1 MLVRHGAPTNCL
13 VDNINSVVTDIF
25 PGQAIDCLSADETVG
40 DTELPIPQEYLNGLC
55 VPGLP
60 PHHLRLKPG
69 MPIILLRNISPAQ
82 GLCNGTRML
91 VVAVHGGRLLEATV
105 VCGSEAGRRVIIPRM
120 TLLPPDDEFSFEWK
134 RRQFPI
140 RPAFAMTINKAQGQ
154 TLRRVAVYLQEP
166 VFGHGQL
173 YVAASRVGR
182 FQDLRFVLPPGS
194 GGRTSNIV
202 YTEVL

>member
-1 MLVRHGAPTNCL
+1 
-13 VDNINSVVTDIF
+13 
-25 PGQAIDCLSADETVG
+25 
-40 DTELPIPQEYLNGLC
+40 
-55 VPGLP
+55 
-60 PHHLRLKPG
+60 
-69 MPIILLRNISPAQ
+69 
-82 GLCNGTRML
+82 
-91 VVAVHGGRLLEATV
+91 
-105 VCGSEAGRRVIIPRM
+105 M
-120 TLLPPDDEFSFEWK
+120 TLLTPDDELSFEWK

-154 TLRRVAVYLQEP
+154 TLRRVAVYLREP

-182 FQDLRFVLPPGS
+182 FQDLRFVLSPGS